1 MLHQHPVHKKHT
13 SIFHRALNAVII
25 VIATASPL
33 ITLPQL
39 FDIYKKKNVAGV
51 SPATW
56 IAYIFTATIWF
67 AYGIIHKE
75 KVIIVNG
82 ALGIILSSLIS
93 FGVLIYSR

>member
-1 MLHQHPVHKKHT
+1 MV
-13 SIFHRALNAVII
+13 V
-25 VIATASPL
+25 ATASPL
-33 ITLPQL
+33 IALPQL
-39 FDIYKKKNVAGV
+39 FDIYTKKNVAGV

>member
-39 FDIYKKKNVAGV
+39 FDIYTKKNVAGV
-51 SPATW
+51 SSVTW
-56 IAYIFTATIWF
+56 IAYVFTATIWF
-67 AYGIIHKE
+67 AYGIIHRE
-75 KVIIVNG
+75 KVIVING
-82 ALGIILSSLIS
+82 ALGIILGFLIS
-93 FGVLIYSR
+93 V